1 MRLKSDKDL
10 RMHFSFTFQKNKVIQ
25 GLRYHFISRPEIK
38 ILLIVI
44 NVFAVISAILFYL
57 KKVQPLPFLIS
68 AFLWMILMIV
78 IWMVLPRYIYS
89 KSAIF
94 KQEIDLNVNQS
105 GINIE
110 IEGKRGEWPWTSFAS
125 YFESPNFYHLY
136 FTSRSFF
143 LIPKEA
149 VPANEVGDFKRLVAE
164 NIVREK
170 VK

>member
-1 MRLKSDKDL
+1 MQ
-10 RMHFSFTFQKNKVIQ
+10 FSFTFQKNKVIQ

-57 KKVQPLPFLIS
+57 KKVQPLPFLLS

-89 KSAIF
+89 KSPIF
-94 KQEIDLNVNQS
+94 KQELELTVNKN
-105 GINIE
+105 GLTIAMD
-110 IEGKRGEWPWTSFAS
+110 GKQGEWTWPSFSS

-136 FTSRSFF
+136 FSSRSFF
-143 LIPKEA
+143 LIPKDA
-149 VPANEVGDFKRLVAE
+149 VPANEVGEFKKLVAE
-164 NIVREK
+164 NIIREK